1 MGKKRKIRIERNCLC
16 MLNSKGDDV
25 FVAGVIERLFEVPND
40 SSIGMPGFGFSN
52 GLRSHLSI
60 FTQMNGAIEIHW
72 YSSQKR
78 GCYTMLSQFGFDIT
92 GNDGEGFYIYDE
104 SGAILWSL
112 TYANLAP
119 IQRPKRTNK
128 TAVARPAC
136 NEPVL
141 MEGEN
146 AMNPE
151 IP

>member
-1 MGKKRKIRIERNCLC
+1 
-16 MLNSKGDDV
+16 
-25 FVAGVIERLFEVPND
+25 
-40 SSIGMPGFGFSN
+40 
-52 GLRSHLSI
+52 
-60 FTQMNGAIEIHW
+60 
-72 YSSQKR
+72 
-78 GCYTMLSQFGFDIT
+78 MLSQFGFDIT